1 MKINNK
7 EWHCKKKKLINK
19 RSQNK
24 GFTIIRMRI
33 KFNKKKLKSNDQGL
47 NQKIKT
53 NLKKK
58 IRSKINRNKKNKD
71 QV

>member
-7 EWHCKKKKLINK
+7 EWHCKKKKIINK

-33 KFNKKKLKSNDQGL
+33 KFNKKKLKSND
-47 NQKIKT
+47 
-53 NLKKK
+53 
-58 IRSKINRNKKNKD
+58 
-71 QV
+71 